1 MHLTGLLKKVGN
13 YYVALCLELNVASQG
28 ESIEDARKMLQ
39 DACEEYLAYLKEQK
53 LEHEIQPAPPDVLR
67 EFLREDVEPVPDLLT
82 ALKLPKYA
90 KTTVQEFERERKELA
105 EDIVDR

>member
-53 LEHEIQPAPPDVLR
+53 LEHEIQPVTPEILR
-67 EFLREDVEPVPDLLT
+67 DSLLEDVAQVPDLLT
-82 ALKLPKYA
+82 ALKLPKNA
-90 KTTVQEFERERKELA
+90 KTTAKEFEQARKDLPEEVRER
-105 EDIVDR
+105 